1 MSGACH
7 QSTQTFGRVAR
18 RFLIKDSED
27 MAKAATKKTV
37 KSATKAVKPGR
48 RAAAAKPTKSV
59 KAVAP
64 AKKPAAARA
73 PVVSKDELR
82 AQLEKAQTTIT
93 TLRTKSREATRA
105 AKEAAARIAELEAK
119 VAQLEKTS
127 SAKEKPTSAAP
138 SAEKPVK
145 PRGRRALVKAAPD
158 APIEPAEPVL
168 ADSETPEE

>member
-1 MSGACH
+1 
-7 QSTQTFGRVAR
+7 
-18 RFLIKDSED
+18 

-37 KSATKAVKPGR
+37 KSATKPVNPGR

-64 AKKPAAARA
+64 AKKPAAGKA

-119 VAQLEKTS
+119 VAQLEK
-127 SAKEKPTSAAP
+127 AP
-138 SAEKPVK
+138 SVKETPKSVALTREKLVK
-145 PRGRRALVKAAPD
+145 PRGRRAAVKAEPD
-158 APIEPAEPVL
+158 APIESAEPVL
-168 ADSETPEE
+168 ADSETPGE

>member
-7 QSTQTFGRVAR
+7 QSIQTLCRVAR
-18 RFLIKDSED
+18 RFLTKDSED
-27 MAKAATKKTV
+27 MAKAATKKAV
-37 KSATKAVKPGR
+37 KSAPKALKPGR
-48 RAAAAKPTKSV
+48 RVAAAKPTKSV
-59 KAVAP
+59 KAAAP

-93 TLRTKSREATRA
+93 TLRTKNREATRA

-119 VAQLEKTS
+119 VAQLEKAPS
-127 SAKEKPTSAAP
+127 VKEKPKSAAP
-138 SAEKPVK
+138 TREKLVK
-145 PRGRRALVKAAPD
+145 PRGRRAAVKAEPE
-158 APIEPAEPVL
+158 APIEYAEPVL

>member
-1 MSGACH
+1 M
-7 QSTQTFGRVAR
+7 V
-18 RFLIKDSED
+18 KV
-27 MAKAATKKTV
+27 ATKKAV
-37 KSATKAVKPGR
+37 KPAKKPVKPGR
-48 RAAAAKPTKSV
+48 RVAAAKPTKSV
-59 KAVAP
+59 KAAAP

-73 PVVSKDELR
+73 PVVSKDVLR

-127 SAKEKPTSAAP
+127 SAKEKPKSAAP

-145 PRGRRALVKAAPD
+145 PRGRRAAVKAAPE
-158 APIEPAEPVL
+158 AQIEPGEPVL

>member
-7 QSTQTFGRVAR
+7 QSTQTFSRAAR
-18 RFLIKDSED
+18 SFLTKDSED
-27 MAKAATKKTV
+27 MAKAATKKAV
-37 KSATKAVKPGR
+37 KSATKGVKPGR
-48 RAAAAKPTKSV
+48 RVAAAKPPKSV
-59 KAVAP
+59 KATPP
-64 AKKPAAARA
+64 AKKPAAVRA

-93 TLRTKSREATRA
+93 ALRAKSREANRL

-127 SAKEKPTSAAP
+127 PVKEKPMSATA
-138 SAEKPVK
+138 SADKPVK
-145 PRGRRALVKAAPD
+145 LRGRRATVKAAPE
-158 APIEPAEPVL
+158 APIEPGEPVL

>member
-1 MSGACH
+1 
-7 QSTQTFGRVAR
+7 
-18 RFLIKDSED
+18 

-64 AKKPAAARA
+64 AKKPAAAKA

-105 AKEAAARIAELEAK
+105 AKEAAARIASLEAK

-127 SAKEKPTSAAP
+127 SAKEKPTSPAP
-138 SAEKPVK
+138 VSEKLAK
-145 PRGRRALVKAAPD
+145 PRGRRAAVKAAPE
-158 APIEPAEPVL
+158 AQIEPGEPVL

>member
-1 MSGACH
+1 
-7 QSTQTFGRVAR
+7 
-18 RFLIKDSED
+18 
-27 MAKAATKKTV
+27 MAKAAPK
-37 KSATKAVKPGR
+37 KAVKPATKTAKPGR
-48 RAAAAKPTKSV
+48 RSAAVKPTKVV
-59 KAVAP
+59 KAAAP
-64 AKKPAAARA
+64 AKKPAPTKA

-93 TLRTKSREATRA
+93 TLRTKSREASRA

-119 VAQLEKTS
+119 VAKLEKTS
-127 SAKEKPTSAAP
+127 SAKEKPTSPAP
-138 SAEKPVK
+138 VSEKLAK

>member
-7 QSTQTFGRVAR
+7 QSIQTLCRVAR
-18 RFLIKDSED
+18 RFLTKDSED
-27 MAKAATKKTV
+27 MAKAATKKAV
-37 KSATKAVKPGR
+37 KSATKAVKSGR
-48 RAAAAKPTKSV
+48 RVAAAKPTKSV
-59 KAVAP
+59 KDAAP
-64 AKKPAAARA
+64 AKKPAPARA

-82 AQLEKAQTTIT
+82 AQLEKAQTTIAA
-93 TLRTKSREATRA
+93 LRTKSREVNRL

-145 PRGRRALVKAAPD
+145 PRGRRAAVKAAPE
-158 APIEPAEPVL
+158 AQIEPGEPVL